1 MGQEVG
7 EPGAGIEGFGGD
19 DNRTTIFDYWGVPNH
34 QKWMNKGAFD
44 GALLNQ
50 QETELRNFYKKLLNF
65 SGTNEAIKF
74 GEFIELNSMIENQNL
89 FNKKVYAFVRFN
101 QNQKVIVIANFD
113 RTQTFESK
121 IQLPKEFITQQRS
134 LKITNILTGEKL
146 NIDNLADGL
155 MVKVPPSDAWIL
167 SF

>member
-1 MGQEVG
+1 
-7 EPGAGIEGFGGD
+7 
-19 DNRTTIFDYWGVPNH
+19 
-34 QKWMNKGAFD
+34 MNKGAFD

-50 QETELRNFYKKLLNF
+50 QETDLRNFYKKLLNF

-74 GEFIELNSMIENQNL
+74 GEFRELNSMIENQNL

-113 RTQTFESK
+113 RNQTFESK
-121 IQLPKEFITQQRS
+121 IQLPKEFINQQGS
-134 LKITNILTGEKL
+134 LKITNILTGEKF
-146 NIDNLADGL
+146 NVNNLADGL
-155 MVKVPPSDAWIL
+155 MVKVAPSDAWIL